1 MAANESFTRRLS
13 PEESLVRGRW
23 VKLIC
28 GASNQD
34 LPAITDLCAV
44 YATAGVHC
52 VDVAADPA
60 VVHAA
65 RQGLD
70 WAETRS
76 GWRPWLMVSLSDGLD
91 VHFRKAWFDPTCC
104 PPQCERPCQRVCPA
118 EAIADRGAVDASLCY
133 GCGRCLPACPYGLI
147 EERDHRLDSG
157 AVGALLRSIRPDAV
171 EIHTAP
177 GHDQG
182 FEALLQNLDQASLS
196 LRRLAVSCGL
206 EAHGMAAEQLA
217 TTFWHRHSRLRC
229 RGFSP
234 LWQLDGRP
242 MSGDVGA
249 GTARSAVQL
258 WRAMR
263 SIAPPGPLQLA
274 GGTNHHTLQHL
285 NRDERPAGI
294 AFGGVARRLLLPLL
308 KEAQLRGQSLRQW
321 PEGWEEA
328 VALARELVTPWM
340 NRPC

>member
-147 EERDHRLDSG
+147 EERDHRLDLG
-157 AVGALLRSIRPDAV
+157 AVGALLKSIRPDAV

-196 LRRLAVSCGL
+196 LRRPGCELWIGSPW
-206 EAHGMAAEQLA
+206 HG
-217 TTFWHRHSRLRC
+217 R
-229 RGFSP
+229 
-234 LWQLDGRP
+234 
-242 MSGDVGA
+242 
-249 GTARSAVQL
+249 
-258 WRAMR
+258 
-263 SIAPPGPLQLA
+263 
-274 GGTNHHTLQHL
+274 
-285 NRDERPAGI
+285 
-294 AFGGVARRLLLPLL
+294 
-308 KEAQLRGQSLRQW
+308 
-321 PEGWEEA
+321 
-328 VALARELVTPWM
+328 
-340 NRPC
+340 